1 MHVVE
6 KMRKNEELH
15 DVSLQNREMSGAKHE
30 MSSVM
35 QRVVLA
41 VGPLE
46 AKSAP
51 FSGES
56 EIFEGA
62 VERQKR
68 EPKEQRSERS
78 ETGDHYSSFFVC
90 LGVQKVVF

>member
-1 MHVVE
+1 MWL
-6 KMRKNEELH
+6 KKRRKNEKLY

-35 QRVVLA
+35 QRVVFA
-41 VGPLE
+41 VGPLA

-56 EIFEGA
+56 EILEGA
-62 VERQKR
+62 MERQKR
-68 EPKEQRSERS
+68 EPKEHRSERN
-78 ETGDHYSSFFVC
+78 ETGEQYSSFLVW

>member
-1 MHVVE
+1 MWMR

-62 VERQKR
+62 MERQKR
-68 EPKEQRSERS
+68 EPKEQRSERN
-78 ETGDHYSSFFVC
+78 ETGEQYSSFLVW

>member
-1 MHVVE
+1 M
-6 KMRKNEELH
+6 KRYKKNEELH
-15 DVSLQNREMSGAKHE
+15 DVSLTNKEMSGAERE

-41 VGPLE
+41 VGPLQ

-62 VERQKR
+62 ME
-68 EPKEQRSERS
+68 
-78 ETGDHYSSFFVC
+78 
-90 LGVQKVVF
+90 

>member
-1 MHVVE
+1 MWVK
-6 KMRKNEELH
+6 KMRKDEELH
-15 DVSLQNREMSGAKHE
+15 DVGLKNKEMSGAERE
-30 MSSVM
+30 MSTVM

-62 VERQKR
+62 MDRQKR
-68 EPKEQRSERS
+68 EPKEQRSERN
-78 ETGDHYSSFFVC
+78 EKGEQYRFFLMGGPKSSF
-90 LGVQKVVF
+90 